1 MNETLNELY
10 DRINEMEQIIDIEL
24 DDADAGSIR
33 SRQLIINASNEIEII
48 RESIDQLAM
57 ANCLV

>member
-10 DRINEMEQIIDIEL
+10 DRINEMEQIIDIES

-48 RESIDQLAM
+48 RESIDQLAI

>member
-1 MNETLNELY
+1 MENLSELY
-10 DRINEMEQIIDIEL
+10 DRINEMEQIIDIES

-57 ANCLV
+57 ANCLVL

>member
-1 MNETLNELY
+1 MENLSELY

-57 ANCLV
+57 ANCLVL

>member
-1 MNETLNELY
+1 MNETLNQLY